1 MEQDFDRT
9 YEKIT
14 DIQVKNYNAKLGN
27 TDYSFFCE
35 KCKNKGLVAIKVY
48 RDNDFK
54 IVLQKCDCVERLHA
68 EQSKETSG
76 LKDNFG
82 KFTFENFDTSNEYA
96 RTVLEKAKENVPANE
111 WFFIGGQ
118 IGSGKT
124 HICTAISEKLLM
136 SATTVK
142 FVSWRDLMS
151 DLKNGFSGRPTFF
164 DFETFKRVEVLYL
177 DDFLHGKATDF
188 ELEKAFEIID
198 YRYRNDKKTIISS
211 EMLSSEIL
219 QLSQSI
225 GSRIIEKSKGFVCNI
240 KRDTERNYRLS
251 NNNQKSLNIK
261 N

>member
-1 MEQDFDRT
+1 MSQTYDKT

-27 TDYSFFCE
+27 TDYNFFCE
-35 KCKNKGLVAIKVY
+35 KCKNKGLVAVKVCK
-48 RDNDFK
+48 DDTFS
-54 IVLQKCDCVERLHA
+54 IVLEKCDCVERLHA
-68 EQSKETSG
+68 EQNKNSSG

-82 KFTFENFDTSNEYA
+82 KFTFENFDTTKDYA
-96 RTVLEKAKENVPANE
+96 KTVLEKAKENVPANE

-225 GSRIIEKSKGFVCNI
+225 GSRIVEKSKGFVCNI
-240 KRDTERNYRLS
+240 KRDTERNYRLQNS
-251 NNNQKSLNIK
+251 NQKTLNIK

>member
-1 MEQDFDRT
+1 MEKDFDRT
-9 YEKIT
+9 YERIT

-27 TDYSFFCE
+27 TDYGFFCE

-48 RDNDFK
+48 EDDTFK
-54 IVLQKCDCVERLHA
+54 TILQKCDCVERLHA

-82 KFTFENFDTSNEYA
+82 KFTFENFDTSKEYA
-96 RTVLEKAKENVPANE
+96 KTVLEKAKENVPTNE

-136 SATTVK
+136 SATRVK

-164 DFETFKRVEVLYL
+164 DFETFKRVEVLDL

-240 KRDTERNYRLS
+240 KRDTERNYRLQNS
-251 NNNQKSLNIK
+251 NQKTLNIK

>member
-1 MEQDFDRT
+1 MEQELNRRN
-9 YEKIT
+9 EPIT
-14 DIQVKNYNAKLGN
+14 DIQVKNYNKMLGN
-27 TDYSFFCE
+27 TEYSFFCE
-35 KCKNKGLVAIKVY
+35 KCKNKGLVAVKVY
-48 RDNDFK
+48 RNNDFQ

-68 EQSKETSG
+68 EQNKNSSG
-76 LKDNFG
+76 LKDNLG
-82 KFTFENFDTSNEYA
+82 KFTFENFDT
-96 RTVLEKAKENVPANE
+96 TKENVPTNK

-124 HICTAISEKLLM
+124 HICTAISERLLM

-225 GSRIIEKSKGFVCNI
+225 GSRIVEKSKGFVCNI
-240 KRDTERNYRLS
+240 KRDTQRNYRLS

>member
-1 MEQDFDRT
+1 MEKGFDRT

-14 DIQVKNYNAKLGN
+14 DIQVRNYNNMLGKTN
-27 TDYSFFCE
+27 YSFFCE
-35 KCKNKGLVAIKVY
+35 KCKNKGLVA
-48 RDNDFK
+48 FK
-54 IVLQKCDCVERLHA
+54 TYSDGTFKMILQKCDCVERLHV
-68 EQSKETSG
+68 EQNKEKSG
-76 LKDNFG
+76 LKDSFG
-82 KFTFENFDTSNEYA
+82 KFTFENFDTSKEYSK
-96 RTVLEKAKENVPANE
+96 TVLEKAKENVPANE
-111 WFFIGGQ
+111 WFFVGGQ

-124 HICTAISEKLLM
+124 HICTAISERLLM

-142 FVSWRDLMS
+142 FISWRDLMS

-211 EMLSSEIL
+211 EMLSTEIL

-225 GSRIIEKSKGFVCNI
+225 GSRIVEKSKGFVCNI
-240 KRDTERNYRLS
+240 KRDTQRNYRLS